1 MKGVADPTF
10 AACFEDVLDVY
21 ARAFDPKRPLVCFDE
36 TGKELQAHTRP
47 PLPPAP
53 GLPAREDYEYERH
66 GSSNLFL
73 AVAPLL
79 GWRKATPTTQRTR
92 IEWAQA
98 IKALVDEDFPGA
110 EKIVLV
116 QDNLNTHTPASLYAA
131 FSPAEAKRIW
141 DKLEFH
147 YTPKHGSWL
156 NMAELE
162 ISVLRRQC
170 LDRRIPDAATLE
182 REVQAWAGQ
191 RNAARATISWSLT
204 KEIAREKLPWIY
216 PNAQQ
221 DNS

>member
-1 MKGVADPTF
+1 M
-10 AACFEDVLDVY
+10 
-21 ARAFDPKRPLVCFDE
+21 
-36 TGKELQAHTRP
+36 
-47 PLPPAP
+47 
-53 GLPAREDYEYERH
+53 
-66 GSSNLFL
+66 
-73 AVAPLL
+73 APLL